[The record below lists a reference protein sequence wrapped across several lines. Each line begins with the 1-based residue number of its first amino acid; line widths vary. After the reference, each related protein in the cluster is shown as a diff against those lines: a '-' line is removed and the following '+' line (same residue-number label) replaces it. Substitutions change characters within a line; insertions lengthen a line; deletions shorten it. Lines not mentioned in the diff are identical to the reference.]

1 MGEKKQQSSLGFLTA
16 FGNPREGVV
25 GGFLVLNAA
34 GRPLEFH
41 CTAPVRP
48 NRAQEILYGVAL
60 EGFLCGEQ
68 IAPALVARTKAELA
82 LVLTNLPAMTP
93 ACELIDAPLGLVF
106 QHAKIANE
114 QDDKRY
120 ALWEKGEKSENSL
133 RNENEKNNGD
143 FCEEP
148 LFYESLE
155 SAPTTPGVDYDYWRE
170 TIRGKNRIALPV
182 EFRSETRGKIEFADL
197 ERRLDVFL
205 KSIDSIEPFERV
217 RLAIEEA
224 RKSC

>member
-1 MGEKKQQSSLGFLTA
+1 LGEKKQQSCLGFLTA
-16 FGNPREGVV
+16 FGDPDEGIV

-41 CTAPVRP
+41 CTAPVKP
-48 NRAQEILYGVAL
+48 NRAQAILYGVAL

-93 ACELIDAPLGLVF
+93 ACELLDAPLGLVF
-106 QHAKIANE
+106 RHAPNDDE
-114 QDDKRY
+114 QDDKKY
-120 ALWEKGEKSENSL
+120 ALWEK
-133 RNENEKNNGD
+133 NEPSDPASQGAD
-143 FCEEP
+143 AP
-148 LFYESLE
+148 LFYESLDQT
-155 SAPTTPGVDYDYWRE
+155 PLTPGVDYACWRE
-170 TIRGKNRIALPV
+170 TIRGRNRLALPV
-182 EFRSETRGKIEFADL
+182 EFESETRGKIAFDEIAGK
-197 ERRLDVFL
+197 LDVFL
-205 KSIDSIEPFERV
+205 KSIDSVEPFERV

>member
-1 MGEKKQQSSLGFLTA
+1 M
-16 FGNPREGVV
+16 
-25 GGFLVLNAA
+25 NAA

-48 NRAQEILYGVAL
+48 NRAQEILYGVSL

-68 IAPALVARTKAELA
+68 IAPALVARTKAELT
-82 LVLTNLPAMTP
+82 LVLTNLPAMAP

-106 QHAKIANE
+106 QHAKNANE
-114 QDDKRY
+114 QDGDRY
-120 ALWEKGEKSENSL
+120 AVWEKAEKNESAA
-133 RNENEKNNGD
+133 RNENNEKNGD
-143 FCEEP
+143 SSDEP

-155 SAPTTPGVDYDYWRE
+155 SAPPTPGVDYDYWRE

-182 EFRSETRGKIEFADL
+182 EFLSETRGKIGFDEL

-205 KSIDSIEPFERV
+205 KSIDSVEPFERV

>member
-1 MGEKKQQSSLGFLTA
+1 LGEKKQQTSLGILTA
-16 FGNPREGVV
+16 FGDPREGIV

-41 CTAPVRP
+41 CTAPVKP
-48 NRAQEILYGVAL
+48 NRAQEILYGVSL

-68 IAPALVARTKAELA
+68 IAPALVARTKAELS

-93 ACELIDAPLGLVF
+93 ACELLDAPLGLVF
-106 QHAKIANE
+106 QHAQNVSEQDSKKYAVWNKNDKKESAPTDANE
-114 QDDKRY
+114 ESAVETQE
-120 ALWEKGEKSENSL
+120 A
-133 RNENEKNNGD
+133 
-143 FCEEP
+143 P

-155 SAPTTPGVDYDYWRE
+155 QTPPTPGVDYAYWRE
-170 TIRGKNRIALPV
+170 TTRGKNRVALPV
-182 EFRSETRGKIEFADL
+182 EFESETRGKLPFDEIANK
-197 ERRLDVFL
+197 LDVFL